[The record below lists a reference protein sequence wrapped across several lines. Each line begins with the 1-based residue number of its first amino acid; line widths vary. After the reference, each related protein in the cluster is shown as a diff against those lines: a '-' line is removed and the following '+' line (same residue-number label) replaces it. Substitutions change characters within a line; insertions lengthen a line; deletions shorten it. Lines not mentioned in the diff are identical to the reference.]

1 MNPEGHPCLFL
12 SLLFIVGKIDI
23 KHRNFDLWQKATA
36 YTKMTSRFPVVYDY
50 LFYQLPCFIKTRRRA
65 KAQRDRQ
72 MGD

>member
-1 MNPEGHPCLFL
+1 M
-12 SLLFIVGKIDI
+12 FIFVTTLYVGKLDI

-50 LFYQLPCFIKTRRRA
+50 LFYQLPCLKTRRRA